1 MRFRSVCIVGA
12 IGIVLLCTASA
23 AAQPVLAPTRSNL
36 QPVPLPLTDAL
47 EPAVVAQL
55 ASARAD
61 VQRTSA
67 TGGRELADAYGELAQ
82 ILHVYELFDG
92 AEAAYRN
99 AMRLASTDVR
109 WPHLLGY
116 LFAQTGRLD
125 EAVERF
131 ADVLRLHP
139 SHREATAHLAEVN
152 LRRGRLA
159 VAREQFQT
167 IVEAFPAFANN
178 GLGEIALREERFD
191 EAIRRLHAVL
201 ERIPTATA
209 VHYPLAMAYRG
220 LGRLDDARRHLDLR
234 GAGTVRVSDPLV
246 DRIRTLVR
254 GERALVLQGR
264 ELYEAGQFSEAA
276 DAFRRAAA
284 AAPASATAHV
294 NLGLAL
300 VQAGDRSSAI
310 DAFRA
315 AAAAAPDDVAAH
327 ASLGALLAETG
338 RLGEAAEHLRA
349 AFDRAPEA
357 AATRTLLLR
366 TLIRL
371 GRTDDALTVLAR
383 AASLD
388 PDDEGVT
395 VDLAILLADRMR
407 YRDAIARLQDGHQ
420 RHPERAAIATTLARL
435 LAAAPDRTVRDGR
448 RALEIATAVHT
459 AAPGPVHRETV
470 ALALAEI
477 GRCQEASE
485 WMRKAIEE
493 ARQTNEI
500 AEAVRLESE
509 LPKYG
514 GTECRP

>member
-1 MRFRSVCIVGA
+1 MVA
-12 IGIVLLCTASA
+12 VLLCAPSA
-23 AAQPVLAPTRSNL
+23 AAQPVLAPMRSNL
-36 QPVPLPLTDAL
+36 QPVPLPLTDTL

-55 ASARAD
+55 ATAGAD
-61 VQRTSA
+61 VERA
-67 TGGRELADAYGELAQ
+67 AAAGGRALAEAYGELAQ

-99 AMRLASTDVR
+99 AMRLAATDHR

-116 LFAQTGRLD
+116 LFAQTGRFD
-125 EAVERF
+125 EAAEQF
-131 ADVLRLHP
+131 EAVLRQNR
-139 SHREATAHLAEVN
+139 SHREAAAHLADVN
-152 LRRGRLA
+152 LRRGRLT
-159 VAREQFQT
+159 VAREQFQA
-167 IVEAFPAFANN
+167 IAEAFPAFANN

-191 EAIRRLHAVL
+191 EAIRRFQAVL
-201 ERIPTATA
+201 DRVPSASA

-220 LGRLDDARRHLDLR
+220 LGRVDDARRHLDLR
-234 GAGTVRVSDPLV
+234 GTGSVRVSDPVV

-254 GERALVLQGR
+254 GERGLVLQGR
-264 ELYEAGQFSEAA
+264 ELYEAGQFREAA

-300 VQAGDRSSAI
+300 VQLGDRNAAI
-310 DAFRA
+310 AAFRA
-315 AAAAAPDDVAAH
+315 AVDAAPEDVAAH
-327 ASLGALLAETG
+327 ASLGALFADSG

-349 AFDRAPEA
+349 AFERSPEA
-357 AATRTLLLR
+357 AATRTLLVR

-371 GRTDDALTVLAR
+371 GRTDDALAVLTR

-388 PDDEGVT
+388 PDDEAVT
-395 VDLAILLADRMR
+395 VDLAILLADRTR
-407 YRDAIARLQDGHQ
+407 YREAIVRLNEAYQ
-420 RHPERAAIATTLARL
+420 RHPDRAATATTLARL

-470 ALALAEI
+470 ALALAEL
-477 GRCQEASE
+477 GQCREASE
-485 WMRKAIEE
+485 WMRKAIDE

-500 AEAVRLESE
+500 VDAVRLENE
-509 LPKYG
+509 LPKYSG
-514 GTECRP
+514 DECRP

>member
-1 MRFRSVCIVGA
+1 M
-12 IGIVLLCTASA
+12 GIVLLCAAPA
-23 AAQPVLAPTRSNL
+23 AAQPALAPMRSNL
-36 QPVPLPLTDAL
+36 QAVPLPVTDAL

-55 ASARAD
+55 AAARAD

-67 TGGRELADAYGELAQ
+67 AGGRELAEAYGELAQ

-125 EAVERF
+125 EAAERF
-131 ADVLRLHP
+131 EEVLRLNP
-139 SHREATAHLAEVN
+139 SQREAAAHLADVH
-152 LRRGRLA
+152 LRLGRLA
-159 VAREQFQT
+159 VAREQFQA
-167 IVEAFPAFANN
+167 IAEAFPAFANN
-178 GLGEIALREERFD
+178 GLGEVALREERFD
-191 EAIRRLHAVL
+191 EAVRRFQAVV
-201 ERIPTATA
+201 ERVPTATA
-209 VHYPLAMAYRG
+209 VHYSLAMAYRG

-234 GAGTVRVSDPLV
+234 GTGRVRVSDPVV

-276 DAFRRAAA
+276 DAFRRATA
-284 AAPASATAHV
+284 AAPASATAYV

-300 VQAGDRSSAI
+300 VQLGDRSSAI
-310 DAFRA
+310 EAFRA
-315 AAAAAPDDVAAH
+315 AVAAAPEDVAAH

-338 RLGEAAEHLRA
+338 RLGEAAEQLRA
-349 AFDRAPEA
+349 AFERTPEA
-357 AATRTLLLR
+357 AATRTLLVR

-371 GRTDDALTVLAR
+371 GRTDDALTVLTR
-383 AASLD
+383 AASVD
-388 PDDEGVT
+388 PDDEPVT

-407 YRDAIARLQDGHQ
+407 YREAIARLSEAYQ
-420 RHPERAAIATTLARL
+420 RHPDRAATATTLARL

-448 RALEIATAVHT
+448 RALEIATAVH
-459 AAPGPVHRETV
+459 AVAPGPVHGETV
-470 ALALAEI
+470 ALALAEL
-477 GRCQEASE
+477 GRCAEASE
-485 WMRKAIEE
+485 WMQKAIDE
-493 ARQTNEI
+493 ARQTNAI
-500 AEAVRLESE
+500 ADAVRLENE

-514 GTECRP
+514 GNECRP